1 MAHMTARYGK
11 RPGLEGPY
19 NFSGRWLYYD
29 ASEGSYY
36 DHLTDLYVD
45 EDEMA
50 VLHGFLVQQLTA

>member
-1 MAHMTARYGK
+1 MAARPSK

-29 ASEGSYY
+29 AREDSYY
-36 DHLTDLYVD
+36 DHLTDLYVN
-45 EDEMA
+45 EDKMA